1 MKKKQI
7 VLYTTAAAVTGLAI
21 YLAIRKY
28 RSVQDIKNQE
38 KKEERANVFAHAKR
52 YGGNE
57 FVI

>member
-7 VLYTTAAAVTGLAI
+7 VLMTTAAAVTGLAI

-28 RSVQDIKNQE
+28 RSVQERIYEE
-38 KKEERANVFAHAKR
+38 KKEERANVFSHAKK